1 LNLQTN
7 PLSAPYTKGTF
18 VNSPP
23 ATKYYKDQKMSKTL
37 QEVQLTYSQPKTQSN
52 FASEVE
58 RDFMRNV
65 VEKQALANP
74 GPGDY
79 EHGFKEQVKLI
90 DQQLSLRYKLQ
101 PFGTTEERFKRGAFN

>member
-1 LNLQTN
+1 
-7 PLSAPYTKGTF
+7 
-18 VNSPP
+18 
-23 ATKYYKDQKMSKTL
+23 
-37 QEVQLTYSQPKTQSN
+37 
-52 FASEVE
+52 
-58 RDFMRNV
+58 MRNV

-101 PFGTTEERFKRGAFN
+101 PFGTTGAV